1 LFCGG
6 AADPGVGRTVDHSP
20 NPRAKVIFMI
30 LDMAAQQ
37 LSITL
42 STCVRLA
49 RQDDLRRLEWFGM
62 LTPFREI
69 LEKDFERAEQ
79 GELVYLVA
87 EVNSYPIGQ
96 VEVDLTKKGDLGIG
110 VLMALR
116 VLPPFQNLGIG
127 SQLLQAAEQ
136 AIRDHHLQIAELG
149 VAKDNPGAFRLY
161 VRQGYQVVGED
172 CEPWSYRTP
181 DGETMTITE
190 AEWLMQKGLCQARA
204 CLQTLVHTLK

>member
-1 LFCGG
+1 
-6 AADPGVGRTVDHSP
+6 VGRTVDRSS
-20 NPRAKVIFMI
+20 NPHAKVVVMI

-37 LSITL
+37 FSIALSA
-42 STCVRLA
+42 CVRLA

-79 GELVYLVA
+79 GELIYLVA
-87 EVNSYPIGQ
+87 ESNSYPIGQ
-96 VEVDLTKKGDLGIG
+96 VEVDLTKKGNLGIG

-136 AIRDHHLQIAELG
+136 AIRDHQLQIAELG

-161 VRQGYQVVGED
+161 VRHGYQVAGEE
-172 CEPWSYRTP
+172 CESWSYRTP
-181 DGETMTITE
+181 DGETMTTTE
-190 AEWLMQKGLCQARA
+190 AEWIMQKGLCEVSMSLGQSLPKYNRP
-204 CLQTLVHTLK
+204 

>member
-1 LFCGG
+1 MVALALHSYLVPAKSKG
-6 AADPGVGRTVDHSP
+6 ALSKSC
-20 NPRAKVIFMI
+20 AKVVLMI

-37 LSITL
+37 FSITL

-87 EVNSYPIGQ
+87 EANSYPIGQ

-116 VLPPFQNLGIG
+116 MLPPFQNLGIG

-161 VRQGYQVVGED
+161 VRQVTSQYFGAVAGLLTEPPAGTVGDRPEPPQVIEKIRVTRVKIG
-172 CEPWSYRTP
+172 RV
-181 DGETMTITE
+181 
-190 AEWLMQKGLCQARA
+190 R
-204 CLQTLVHTLK
+204 